1 MGRGRARRRASNLL
15 LATGAT
21 TMLLGLLAGAAGG
34 LDQGPDYHDR
44 NYSVSGSRRVNAEA
58 SRTTV
63 TFEVSG
69 DAAAEY
75 FLINAC
81 EPGTSVMRAFGPDD
95 QQPVSDGPDQAT
107 GHESLKFE
115 PGTLG
120 KYTVIYKG
128 DVSGAEF
135 IIKNGDGHRHFYVG
149 SGCQP
154 GTEVTTT
161 SRPDST
167 TTTDKETTT
176 TTDKETT
183 TTTRESTTTTDKVT
197 TTTTDK
203 VTTTTQAP
211 TTTTTQAPTTTTQAP
226 TTTTQAPTTTTQ
238 APTTTTQA
246 PTTTTQAP
254 TTTTQAPTT
263 TTKDTKPPKPPK
275 DEPTT
280 TTADQSPTSVTLAGL
295 PSPGPGR
302 PGGGSGTSNQLLLIG
317 LPLALSGV
325 AIRFGEPD
333 ERRS

>member
-1 MGRGRARRRASNLL
+1 
-15 LATGAT
+15 
-21 TMLLGLLAGAAGG
+21 MLLGLLAGAAGG

-176 TTDKETT
+176 TT
-183 TTTRESTTTTDKVT
+183 RESTTTTDKDT

-211 TTTTTQAPTTTTQAP
+211 T
-226 TTTTQAPTTTTQ
+226 TTTTQ